1 MSLFVTVFINF
12 VGKVGR
18 PVFLLMKLMIGLNDF
33 FVLFF
38 KVKLMQNLQRSF
50 IVLFA
55 LFFLSL
61 TTRVSAAGSPD
72 PTAQL
77 KPVVDKVVSL
87 LKDTEFRKRSVIDQS
102 EVIVKIVSERFD
114 FHEMSKRVMGK
125 QWRSLNPEQQ
135 DQFVVLFTK
144 LLQYVYINQVD
155 GYLDK
160 KIEFIDQRIRKDRA
174 EVKTLLVGEDKTIPV
189 SYIMLLEKDSWMAYD
204 IVVEGVS
211 LIRNYME
218 QISTVLRDE
227 KFPGL
232 ISMLEKKIKKMEAGE
247 KDE

>member
-1 MSLFVTVFINF
+1 MQNFRCGLVFVLSLFLLSVVT
-12 VGKVGR
+12 
-18 PVFLLMKLMIGLNDF
+18 
-33 FVLFF
+33 
-38 KVKLMQNLQRSF
+38 Q
-50 IVLFA
+50 
-55 LFFLSL
+55 
-61 TTRVSAAGSPD
+61 VSAAAPPD
-72 PTAQL
+72 PTEQL

-87 LKDTEFRKRSVIDQS
+87 LKDTEFRKRPIVDQS

-125 QWRSLNPEQQ
+125 QWRTLTLEQRE
-135 DQFVVLFTK
+135 QFVALFTK
-144 LLQYVYINQVD
+144 LLQYVYISQVD

-160 KIEFIDQRIRKDRA
+160 KVEFTQQRIKGDRA
-174 EVKTLLVGEDKTIPV
+174 EVKTLLVGQNKSIPV
-189 SYIMLLEKDSWMAYD
+189 SYIMLLEKKSWMAYD

-227 KFPGL
+227 NFPGL
-232 ISMLEKKIKKMEAGE
+232 ISMLEKKITKLEAGE